1 MTSCRPLAR
10 NFSSLVT
17 ADVFKQRLL
26 SFLAKQQ
33 HNGSQQTEDDTETA
47 ETHDTDDVHCV
58 QHTSLHELKD
68 LNMRLSKLGQT
79 QQLRLVELA
88 QLLELLD
95 VMERLMQHGEALLVE
110 HDPQV
115 RLQAFE
121 TIWIIKAVTPMVLL
135 ACKSW

>member
-10 NFSSLVT
+10 IFSSLVT

-47 ETHDTDDVHCV
+47 ETHDIDVHCV

-68 LNMRLSKLGQT
+68 LNMRLSKLVQT

-95 VMERLMQHGEALLVE
+95 AMERLMQHGEALLVE

-121 TIWIIKAVTPMVLL
+121 TIGIIKAVTPMVLL
-135 ACKSW
+135 ARKS